1 MLAGITTHVVL
12 LPEET
17 DVPVPPPNPD
27 PVPVV
32 GIDEL
37 ELELG
42 GRLDVVEIGI
52 DVPDEQTVP
61 PTDPEFAQEHT
72 ALAAVK
78 TASSSEASHEL
89 ATQGVT
95 SVVRRA

>member
-1 MLAGITTHVVL
+1 VLAGITTHVVL
-12 LPEET
+12 LPKET
-17 DVPVPPPNPD
+17 DFPVTPPNPD

-32 GIDEL
+32 GIE

-42 GRLDVVEIGI
+42 GRVDAVEIGI
-52 DVPDEQTVP
+52 DVPDEQTVS

-78 TASSSEASHEL
+78 TASSSEASQEL